1 LPANNGGRQRRR
13 RASAPTQCTP
23 SGGMASFDHS
33 LRRPSPIYA
42 LGLGPPRFARAAAP
56 PSSSYLCLAAA
67 SLSRT
72 RSGEFS
78 QHQTPLSVEL
88 PFASRF
94 WDPAYFAGGGAGL
107 CARAAALLSG
117 FSAADVSR
125 RALPLVG
132 AWRCHSLTTR
142 PVGCPS
148 RRIYARWQTRLSM
161 ALLPASRFIDPEV
174 WVCGVTTSLLV
185 GPWPAQPAHP
195 LRVRRAPPRGL
206 LALQLLPDVRQVV
219 LRLVLRWLCHAV
231 GSGPLWPEAGL
242 VTAQLHR
249 AVPAVARGDERPGVQ
264 RAPAGSDAIL
274 DGRRRGGRL
283 GLLPDGGMARHV

>member
-1 LPANNGGRQRRR
+1 MGGAERTPAGLGKGLLPANNSWRQRRW
-13 RASAPTQCTP
+13 RATAPTQCTS

-56 PSSSYLCLAAA
+56 PPSSYLCLATA

-88 PFASRF
+88 LFASRF
-94 WDPAYFAGGGAGL
+94 WDPANFAGSGAGL
-107 CARAAALLSG
+107 CARVASLFSG
-117 FSAADVSR
+117 CSAADVSR

-142 PVGCPS
+142 SAGC

-161 ALLPASRFIDPEV
+161 VLLPASRFIDPES
-174 WVCGVTTSLLV
+174 WVCGVTN
-185 GPWPAQPAHP
+185 
-195 LRVRRAPPRGL
+195 
-206 LALQLLPDVRQVV
+206 
-219 LRLVLRWLCHAV
+219 C
-231 GSGPLWPEAGL
+231 
-242 VTAQLHR
+242 
-249 AVPAVARGDERPGVQ
+249 
-264 RAPAGSDAIL
+264 
-274 DGRRRGGRL
+274 
-283 GLLPDGGMARHV
+283 